1 MEQVRQLQELE
12 SLNRAFQKAF
22 SHTASHEAMEDL
34 LACIGEEL
42 DCQRISIFETR
53 VDGTCDNTYEW
64 CRVESDHVR
73 ELMRSL
79 PQALFEQ
86 WLGQLRRQEYLRV
99 RDIGTLKDALPEL
112 ASIFEA
118 QGVHSFVASRLAFH
132 GHEIGFFI
140 MENPGEE
147 TLCDASIIMPGMR
160 YILSSMVYHEHL
172 IRRMTSINQQDK
184 LTGTGSLESMRK
196 CLQGWPEDGFIG
208 VCYVEVAGWAGDK
221 VSPAALQMEQAL
233 IRSGEVLIGLF
244 GQGSVFRVTANEF
257 LVLWD
262 GVQAAFDRRIHQL
275 RKLLEEHD
283 LLCGVGAVARER
295 AGCAPDD
302 LIHQAHLAAHE
313 DWVGRLVPRVPA
325 PKAESAD
332 ASVGFKAEISLH
344 RSDAFF
350 TLADEFIRR
359 RPDAAMLTAVFD
371 LNYFKLYNDIFGREA
386 GNRFLEAIAASL
398 LRLAEQRG
406 GICGYLGGDNFIL
419 LLPLSAVQAEEPRAC
434 AEDVYGQL
442 TYPDGFSPA
451 AGVYVSTPGDPL
463 SAMYDH
469 ALIALQEIKGSYVEH
484 IRFYDPDRYLRDRD
498 DKLLLMNVRESLE
511 KDEFL
516 FYLQPQVHE
525 QTGKVVGAEALCRWI
540 HNGSLIS
547 PGQFIPTLE
556 KTGTIFEVDCVVWE
570 KACRWLKSLKDR
582 GLPQLPISVNVSRV
596 DFFFT
601 DIAQHFIDLTKRY
614 EIDPMLLGVEITE
627 SAFADNTDLLMDAVE
642 KLHAAGFQVLM
653 DDFGSGYS
661 SLSMLHS
668 INLDVLKTDVH
679 FMAMSNSD
687 VKAISIVESVVSM
700 AHMIGMV
707 VITEGIETESQR
719 ESLLSMGENYAQ
731 GFLFY
736 RPMPVEQFE
745 EILRQPE
752 LLGESYKKAS
762 RQIQNQLHFRD
773 MVHSGVLSGSLLDN
787 LIGPTAVLKREGG
800 ALTFMQVND
809 QYKALA
815 GIGRDMEGAERFV
828 AQNEAF
834 FTQALV
840 KADRH
845 PGDGAA
851 GTVRCRLDDAEASLS
866 ARMFV
871 LYTCKDHTLYLMTI
885 NSPALG

>member
-1 MEQVRQLQELE
+1 MEQIRQLQELE

-22 SHTASHEAMEDL
+22 SHADARQTMDDL
-34 LACIGEEL
+34 LSCIGEEL
-42 DCQRISIFETR
+42 ECQRISIFELR

-64 CRVESDHVR
+64 CRVASDRVR

-79 PQALFEQ
+79 PAELFSQ
-86 WLGQLRRQEYLRV
+86 WMGQLHRQDYLRV
-99 RDIGTLKDALPEL
+99 RDIVTLRNVLPEL

-118 QGVHSFVASRLAFH
+118 QGVRSFVASRLAFH
-132 GHEIGFFI
+132 GHDIGFFI

-184 LTGTGSLESMRK
+184 LTGTGSHESMRK
-196 CLQGWPEDGFIG
+196 RLEGWPEDAFIG
-208 VCYVEVAGWAGDK
+208 ACYVEVAGWASDK
-221 VSPAALQMEQAL
+221 GAPAAMQMEQAL
-233 IRSGEVLIGLF
+233 IRCGEVLIGLF

-262 GVQAAFDRRIHQL
+262 SIDAAFNRRVDQL
-275 RKLLEEHD
+275 TKLLAEHD
-283 LLCGVGAVARER
+283 LLCGVGSVSRQS
-295 AGCAPDD
+295 AGSEPDD

-313 DWVGRLVPRVPA
+313 DCTMKLGPRTASPSSQA
-325 PKAESAD
+325 SESASFNAD
-332 ASVGFKAEISLH
+332 ISLH

-350 TLADEFIRR
+350 TLAEGFIRNH
-359 RPDAAMLTAVFD
+359 PGTAMFTAVID

-386 GNRFLEAIAASL
+386 GNRFLERIAASL
-398 LRLAEQRG
+398 LHLTERLG

-419 LLPLSAVQAEEPRAC
+419 LMPMDDDA
-434 AEDVYGQL
+434 AEDPMPFAEAIYGQL
-442 TYPDGFSPA
+442 SYPDGFSPA
-451 AGVYVSTPGDPL
+451 VGMYVSTPGDPL
-463 SAMYDH
+463 TAMYDH
-469 ALIALQEIKGSYVEH
+469 ALIALQDIKGSYMEH

-498 DKLLLMNVRESLE
+498 DKLLLMDVREGIE
-511 KDEFL
+511 NDEFL

-525 QTGKVVGAEALCRWI
+525 QTGKVVGAEALCRWVRK
-540 HNGSLIS
+540 GSLIS

-556 KTGTIFEVDCVVWE
+556 KTGTIFEVDCIVWE
-570 KACRWLKSLKDR
+570 KACKWLKSLKDR
-582 GLPQLPISVNVSRV
+582 GLPQLPISVNVSRI

-601 DIAQHFIDLTKRY
+601 DIARHFIDLAKKY
-614 EIDPMLLGVEITE
+614 DIDPALLGVEITE
-627 SAFADNTDLLMDAVE
+627 SAFADNMDLLMDAVE
-642 KLHAAGFQVLM
+642 KLHDAGFQVLM

-668 INLDVLKTDVH
+668 MNLDVLKTDVH
-679 FMAMSNSD
+679 FMSMSNSD

-700 AHMIGMV
+700 AHMIGMI

-736 RPMPVEQFE
+736 HPMPVDEFE
-745 EILRQPE
+745 ALLRQPE
-752 LLGESYKKAS
+752 LLGESYKKATP
-762 RQIQNQLHFRD
+762 QIQNRLHFRD

-800 ALTFMQVND
+800 LLAFMQVND

-815 GIGRDMEGAERFV
+815 GTGRDMEGADGFIDRN
-828 AQNEAF
+828 ADF
-834 FTQALV
+834 FTRALER
-840 KADRH
+840 ADHH

-851 GTVRCRLDDAEASLS
+851 GTVHCKAAILD
-866 ARMFV
+866 ARIFL
-871 LYTCKDHTLYLMTI
+871 LYTCKDHSLYLMTI
-885 NSPALG
+885 NSPVHG

>member
-22 SHTASHEAMEDL
+22 SHAASREAMDDL

-42 DCQRISIFETR
+42 GCQRISVFETHL
-53 VDGTCDNTYEW
+53 DGTCDNTYEW
-64 CRVESDHVR
+64 CREESDRVR

-79 PQALFEQ
+79 PLELFSQ
-86 WLGQLRRQEYLRV
+86 WIGQLHRQDYLRV
-99 RDIGTLKDALPEL
+99 RDITTLRDVLPEL
-112 ASIFEA
+112 AGIFEA
-118 QGVHSFVASRLAFH
+118 QGVKSFVASRLAFH
-132 GHEIGFFI
+132 GRDIGFFI
-140 MENPGEE
+140 MENPGED

-160 YILSSMVYHEHL
+160 YIISSMVYHEHL
-172 IRRMTSINQQDK
+172 IRRMTTINRQDK
-184 LTGTGSLESMRK
+184 LTGTGSVESMRK
-196 CLQGWPEDGFIG
+196 RLADWPADSFIG
-208 VCYVEVAGWAGDK
+208 ICYVEVAGWASDK
-221 VSPAALQMEQAL
+221 ASPAAMQMEQAL

-244 GQGSVFRVTANEF
+244 GQGSVFRVTASEF

-262 GVQAAFDRRIHQL
+262 GIEAAFERRIHQL
-275 RKLLEEHD
+275 KKLLEEHD
-283 LLCGVGAVARER
+283 LLCGMGSVCREH
-295 AGCAPDD
+295 AGGELSD
-302 LIHQAHLAAHE
+302 LIHQAHLSAHDDCSSRLRPRAA
-313 DWVGRLVPRVPA
+313 RPA
-325 PKAESAD
+325 SSGDSAG
-332 ASVGFKAEISLH
+332 SFKAEITLH

-350 TLADEFIRR
+350 AMAEEFIRR
-359 RPDAAMLTAVFD
+359 RPGATLLTAVID
-371 LNYFKLYNDIFGREA
+371 LNYFKLYNDIFGRDA

-398 LRLAEQRG
+398 LRLAEQRR

-419 LLPLSAVQAEEPRAC
+419 LVPLEGRDIEDPRAYMEEIY
-434 AEDVYGQL
+434 AQL
-442 TYPDGFSPA
+442 NYPDGFSPA
-451 AGVYVSTPGDPL
+451 VGVYVSIPGDPL

-498 DKLLLMNVRESLE
+498 DKLLLMNVRQSIEN
-511 KDEFL
+511 DDFL

-540 HNGSLIS
+540 RNGTLVS

-556 KTGTIFEVDCVVWE
+556 KTGTIFDVDCIVWD
-570 KACRWLKSLKDR
+570 KACRWLKSLQER

-601 DIAQHFIDLTKRY
+601 DIAQHFIDLAKKY
-614 EIDPMLLGVEITE
+614 GIDPALLGIEITE

-642 KLHAAGFQVLM
+642 KLHEAGFQVLM

-668 INLDVLKTDVH
+668 MNLDVLKTDVH
-679 FMAMSNSD
+679 FMSMSNSD

-719 ESLLSMGENYAQ
+719 ESLLAMGENYAQ

-745 EILRQPE
+745 ELLRQPE

-762 RQIQNQLHFRD
+762 RQIQNRLHFRD

-787 LIGPTAVLKREGG
+787 LIGPTAVLKLEDGR
-800 ALTFMQVND
+800 LTFMQVND

-815 GIGRDMEGAERFV
+815 DIGRDMEGAEAFIQR
-828 AQNEAF
+828 NGTF
-834 FTQALV
+834 FTQALA

-851 GTVRCRLDDAEASLS
+851 GEVKCAMDGSEASVS
-866 ARMFV
+866 ARIFM

-885 NSPALG
+885 NPPALG